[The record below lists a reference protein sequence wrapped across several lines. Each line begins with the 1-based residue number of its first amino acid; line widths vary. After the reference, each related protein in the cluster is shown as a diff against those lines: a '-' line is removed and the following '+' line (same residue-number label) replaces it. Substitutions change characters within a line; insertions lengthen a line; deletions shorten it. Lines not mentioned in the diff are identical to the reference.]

1 MSQIIEEA
9 LPEYDT
15 LTDIKSEQVRIIF
28 ASTTST
34 LLAILLSSFILA
46 AVQWDTI
53 NHTTV
58 IAWFVTI
65 NLLSLVRLLLYI
77 QFKKL
82 PGDGPIDDSW
92 HGKAVATSI
101 ASGITWGAGAFLLFS
116 EQSLVHQVL
125 PAFVI
130 AGICAGAIT
139 TLSSITTAARGFV
152 VCALAPII
160 FKFNLIDSHI
170 SFEMTIMTLLFMA
183 ILLLSA
189 KRLNQII
196 TESLEVRLQR
206 ELAEQTIIRQAQ
218 FDELTELPNRRL
230 FLATLRQEMAK
241 GDRYHRYGAVFFI
254 DLDRFKLVNDS
265 LGHAVGDELLIK
277 VAQKISKRL
286 RQADTM
292 ARLGGD
298 EFVVL
303 LPEVGDDQGAAGSHA
318 SMIADEIRKLFSSAF
333 VIQGHEIHLTISI
346 GIALFPAEVSAED
359 LLKYAD
365 VAMYRAKNEGR
376 DGVRLFSAEMQE
388 TVNQQR
394 IIEKGLRQAIN
405 NNEFELY
412 FQGQYD
418 SDNRRVGAETL
429 LRWNHP
435 DKGVIAPGLFIDIAE
450 QSGLIVP
457 IGDWVLRSACEHLIS
472 LDNQLKLS
480 VNVSPRQFSNLD
492 FVDQLQQVLADT
504 GANPERLK
512 FEITESLA
520 MANIEH
526 TIDTMNQLKQIGIS
540 FSVDD
545 FGTGYSSLNYLHRLP
560 VDELKIDQSFVR
572 NISSASDHAVIV
584 DTIIVMAQKLNLEIV
599 AEGIESVDE
608 LDYLKARQCDRYQGY
623 YFARPVPFDQ
633 FTA

>member
-1 MSQIIEEA
+1 M
-9 LPEYDT
+9 
-15 LTDIKSEQVRIIF
+15 
-28 ASTTST
+28 
-34 LLAILLSSFILA
+34 
-46 AVQWDTI
+46 
-53 NHTTV
+53 
-58 IAWFVTI
+58 
-65 NLLSLVRLLLYI
+65 
-77 QFKKL
+77 
-82 PGDGPIDDSW
+82 
-92 HGKAVATSI
+92 
-101 ASGITWGAGAFLLFS
+101 
-116 EQSLVHQVL
+116 
-125 PAFVI
+125 
-130 AGICAGAIT
+130 
-139 TLSSITTAARGFV
+139 

-230 FLATLRQEMAK
+230 FLATLRQA
-241 GDRYHRYGAVFFI
+241 
-254 DLDRFKLVNDS
+254 
-265 LGHAVGDELLIK
+265 
-277 VAQKISKRL
+277 
-286 RQADTM
+286 T
-292 ARLGGD
+292 
-298 EFVVL
+298 
-303 LPEVGDDQGAAGSHA
+303 
-318 SMIADEIRKLFSSAF
+318 
-333 VIQGHEIHLTISI
+333 
-346 GIALFPAEVSAED
+346 
-359 LLKYAD
+359 
-365 VAMYRAKNEGR
+365 
-376 DGVRLFSAEMQE
+376 
-388 TVNQQR
+388 
-394 IIEKGLRQAIN
+394 N

-472 LDNQLKLS
+472 LDSQLKLS

-504 GANPERLK
+504 GANPDRLK

-526 TIDTMNQLKQIGIS
+526 TIDTMNQLKQIGIG

-584 DTIIVMAQKLNLEIV
+584 DTIIVMAQKLNLKIV

-633 FTA
+633 FTT